1 MKKVVIIGGG
11 IAGMTAGILLQKA
24 GFKTEIYE
32 KDVLPGGQC
41 TGWKREGYFI
51 DNCIHWLTGTRPGSA
66 LHELWKE
73 IGALGDDVEL
83 YEKEMFFS
91 SKLDGQILTFWR
103 DKERTRKEMLELSP
117 EDAEEINKLMKYV
130 SMAETMT
137 VPVDKPFDAMNPID
151 FIKLGMSMK
160 EMGKVMKEYGN
171 MDINELAMRFKH
183 PLIRRAIIDYM
194 PRGYQA
200 YAFLV
205 SYGTVTGGNGDI
217 PKGGS
222 LAMSVRIAERFKE
235 YGGALHTNTGVKNI
249 LLNGKKAEGILL
261 ENGNKVGA
269 DYVICACDTYYT
281 FHKLLPEKY
290 MPDGLKKMYADRD
303 KYPVSSGFQ
312 IAYAVDGIFT
322 ELTGTR
328 VFSCDEMKVGNQ
340 SVQCMSIQSYDYE
353 ADFAPAGK
361 MILQTNFSQT
371 ETDYKYWENIYMDK
385 TVYEKKKAEIADQAL
400 QRVVKEYPFLEGKI
414 HVIDVWSPMTYTRYC
429 NSYKGAYMSFVT
441 TKQAKSIT
449 VPGVVKELDN
459 VLLASQWL
467 MGPGGLPTAAAMGKF
482 AAWRIMKKES
492 ERGKKI
498 YVKRCGNSGC
508 FRIFEAKR

>member
-1 MKKVVIIGGG
+1 MKKIVIIGAG
-11 IAGMTAGILLQKA
+11 IAGMTAGVLLQKA
-24 GFKTEIYE
+24 GFSTEIYE
-32 KDVLPGGQC
+32 KNALPGGQC

-73 IGALGDDVEL
+73 IGALDDDVEL
-83 YEKEMFFS
+83 YKKEMFFS
-91 SKLDGQILTFWR
+91 SKLNGQTLTFWR
-103 DKERTRKEMLELSP
+103 DKERTRKEMLALSP
-117 EDAEEINKLMKYV
+117 GDEKEINKLIDYV

-137 VPVDKPFDAMNPID
+137 VPVEKPFDAMNLID
-151 FIKLGMSMK
+151 YMKLGMSMK

-171 MDINELAMRFKH
+171 MDINELARRFKH
-183 PLIRRAIIDYM
+183 PLIQRAIIDYM
-194 PRGYQA
+194 PSGYQA

-222 LAMSVRIAERFKE
+222 LAMSLRIAEKYKE
-235 YGGALHTNTGVKNI
+235 YGGVIHTSTNVEEII
-249 LLNGKKAEGILL
+249 LNDEKAKGILL
-261 ENGNKVGA
+261 ESGKKVEA
-269 DYVICACDTYYT
+269 DYVVCACDTDYT
-281 FHKLLPEKY
+281 FRKLLPKKY
-290 MPDGLKKMYADRD
+290 MPQKLKKMYMNRE

-312 IAYAVDGIFT
+312 IAYAVDGVFS

-328 VFSCDEMKVGNQ
+328 VFSCSEMLVGNQ
-340 SVQCMSIQSYDYE
+340 KVQCMSIQSYDYE
-353 ADFAPAGK
+353 PDFAPEGK
-361 MILQTNFSQT
+361 MILQTNFSQS
-371 ETDYKYWENIYMDK
+371 EDDYKYWESLYMDK
-385 TVYEKKKAEIADQAL
+385 EAYNTRKDEIAEQAME
-400 QRVVKEYPFLEGKI
+400 RVIAEYQFLEGKI

-449 VPGVVKELDN
+449 VPGVVKGIEN

-482 AAWRIMKKES
+482 AAWRI
-492 ERGKKI
+492 I
-498 YVKRCGNSGC
+498 KRNKS
-508 FRIFEAKR
+508 

>member
-11 IAGMTAGILLQKA
+11 IAGMTAGVLLQKA
-24 GFKTEIYE
+24 GFQTEIYE
-32 KDVLPGGQC
+32 KNALPGGQC
-41 TGWKREGYFI
+41 TGWKREGYMI

-73 IGALGDDVEL
+73 IGVLGDGVEV
-83 YEKEMFFS
+83 YKKEMFFS
-91 SKLDGQILTFWR
+91 SKLNGETLTFWR
-103 DKERTRKEMLELSP
+103 DKERTRKEMLALSP
-117 EDAEEINKLMKYV
+117 EDEKEINKLIDYA
-130 SMAETMT
+130 SLAETMT
-137 VPVDKPFDAMNPID
+137 VPVEKPFDAMNPFD

-183 PLIRRAIIDYM
+183 PLIRRAITDYM

-205 SYGTVTGGNGDI
+205 SYATVTGGNGDI

-222 LAMSVRIAERFKE
+222 LAMSQRIAGKYKE
-235 YGGALHTNTGVKNI
+235 YGGVIHTNADVKI
-249 LLNGKKAEGILL
+249 IVLRGKRAEGILL
-261 ENGNKVGA
+261 KNDTKVDA
-269 DYVICACDTYYT
+269 DYIVCACDANYT
-281 FHKLLPEKY
+281 FSELLPEAY
-290 MPDGLKKMYADRD
+290 MPKGLRKMYGDRE

-312 IAYAVDGIFT
+312 IAYAVDGIFE

-328 VFSCDEMKVGNQ
+328 IFSCEPLRVGSQTVQ
-340 SVQCMSIQSYDYE
+340 SMSIQSYDYE
-353 ADFAPAGK
+353 PDFAPEGK
-361 MILQTNFSQT
+361 MVLQTNFSQT
-371 ETDYKYWENIYMDK
+371 EEDYGYWKSLYPNKEAYNK
-385 TVYEKKKAEIADQAL
+385 RKNEIAEMAME
-400 QRVVKEYPFLEGKI
+400 RVIAEYPFLDGKI
-414 HVIDVWSPMTYTRYC
+414 RVLDVWSPMTYTKYC

-449 VPGVVKELDN
+449 VPGKVKGLNN

-482 AAWRIMKKES
+482 AAWRIIK
-492 ERGKKI
+492 GQ
-498 YVKRCGNSGC
+498 
-508 FRIFEAKR
+508 

>member
-11 IAGMTAGILLQKA
+11 IAGMTAGVLLQKA
-24 GFKTEIYE
+24 GFRTEIYE
-32 KDVLPGGQC
+32 KNALPGGQC

-83 YEKEMFFS
+83 YKKEMFFS
-91 SKLDGQILTFWR
+91 SKLNGQTLTFWR
-103 DKERTRKEMLELSP
+103 DKERARREMLELSP
-117 EDAEEINKLMKYV
+117 EDEKEINKLMDHV
-130 SMAETMT
+130 SMAETMI
-137 VPVDKPFDAMNPID
+137 VPVEKPFDAMNSFD
-151 FIKLGMSMK
+151 FVKLGMSMK
-160 EMGKVMKEYGN
+160 AMGKVMKEYGN

-194 PRGYQA
+194 PSGYQA

-222 LAMSVRIAERFKE
+222 LAMSLRIAEKYKE
-235 YGGALHTNTGVKNI
+235 YGGVLYTNTNVETI
-249 LLNGKKAEGILL
+249 ILNGKKAKGILL
-261 ENGNKVGA
+261 EDGKKVEA
-269 DYVICACDTYYT
+269 DYVICACDTDYT
-281 FHKLLPEKY
+281 FRKLLPEKY
-290 MPDGLKKMYADRD
+290 MPQDLKKMYDNRE

-312 IAYAVDGIFT
+312 IAYAVDGVFD

-328 VFSCDEMKVGNQ
+328 IFSCDEMNVG
-340 SVQCMSIQSYDYE
+340 SRMVQCMSIHSYDYE
-353 ADFAPAGK
+353 PDFAPKGK

-371 ETDYKYWENIYMDK
+371 EADYKYWELLYTDK
-385 TVYEKKKAEIADQAL
+385 EGYKKRKVEIADQAM
-400 QRVVKEYPFLEGKI
+400 QRVVREYPFLEGKI

-429 NSYKGAYMSFVT
+429 NSYRGAYMSFVT

-449 VPGVVKELDN
+449 VPGVIKGIDN
-459 VLLASQWL
+459 VMLASQWL

-482 AAWRIMKKES
+482 AAWRI
-492 ERGKKI
+492 I
-498 YVKRCGNSGC
+498 KR
-508 FRIFEAKR
+508 K